1 MIRNK
6 IMIIGIA
13 LMFLFLSSKNTISF
27 ENSIN
32 DIIYVD
38 DDGDADY
45 TRIQDAIDNAS
56 DGDTVFVFNGNYYET
71 LILNKS
77 ILLKGENKFTTI
89 IDGKNF
95 INHSYGISIIHYSR
109 NSNSEITGFTIQNFD
124 FAIVK
129 RAPLGSSL
137 YIKISD
143 NVIINNGYGIK
154 TSTTIGGVHIGLQ
167 ILGNIIEKNDCGIY
181 LNCIRSVSIKRNQ
194 ISLNDNIGVFIE
206 GSFAKI
212 IENNILDNGEDAYN
226 NAGFFHLWNRNYW
239 GYEYDKIKFI
249 PGKFF
254 NIDWNPAQDPY
265 GISC

>member
-1 MIRNK
+1 M
-6 IMIIGIA
+6 
-13 LMFLFLSSKNTISF
+13 
-27 ENSIN
+27 
-32 DIIYVD
+32 
-38 DDGDADY
+38 
-45 TRIQDAIDNAS
+45 
-56 DGDTVFVFNGNYYET
+56 
-71 LILNKS
+71 NKS
-77 ILLKGENKFTTI
+77 ILLKGENKYTTI
-89 IDGKNF
+89 IDGRNF
-95 INHSYGISIIHYSR
+95 INHSYGISITHYSSI
-109 NSNSEITGFTIQNFD
+109 SNSEISGFTIQNFD

-206 GSFAKI
+206 GYFAKI
-212 IENNILDNGEDAYN
+212 IENNIFDNGEDAYN
-226 NAGFFHLWNRNYW
+226 NAGFFHFWNRNYW